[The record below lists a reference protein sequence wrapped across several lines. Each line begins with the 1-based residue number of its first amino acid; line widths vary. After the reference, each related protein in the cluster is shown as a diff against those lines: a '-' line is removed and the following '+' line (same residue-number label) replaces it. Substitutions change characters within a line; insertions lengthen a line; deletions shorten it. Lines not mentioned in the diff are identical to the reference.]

1 MVTRIDGL
9 STLLLCSC
17 LATSFLAFPHPA
29 TAKDTWIEVQSPHFK
44 VVSNAGE
51 NEARKIADQF
61 EQFRELFHTAFPKF
75 RVDLGKPLVIFA
87 VKNEDTLKLLLPG
100 FWETKGRLHPAGI
113 FMPGEARHYV
123 AVRTNVETENP
134 YEVVY
139 HEYTHAIMNLNVQEL
154 PIWLGEG
161 LAEFFGNSTI
171 HDKDVE
177 IGKIPRSHLEV
188 LQTNRLIPIDALME
202 AGADSPYYNE
212 QNRASVFYAESW
224 AIVHYLE
231 LDPDARKRQLLSTF
245 LAAWDATGNQVE
257 AAAKTFGDLKKF
269 SRAMD
274 AYARQQSFYVGRVP
288 TTIHGNVKTYSS
300 RVLSPG
306 EVAAEEA
313 LFYLQ
318 TQRPREARAST
329 EEALQADPK
338 LALAHE
344 ANGLIAYQAGDYT
357 TAEKEFARSLEL
369 SPTSYVAYFFEAQAR
384 LRGGRTEFEELPQLT
399 GYLEKALALNPQFAP
414 AYATLAS
421 FYSMYPET
429 RDKALATA
437 KKAMDLEPGNLS
449 YASSYGF
456 VLLNMSKVREAKAFA
471 ARIKAAARTPEEEH
485 LATEFARAVASREN
499 VLQENSY
506 AAGISRQ
513 NDSKSEIQ
521 SIQVVET
528 AGGPPATS
536 SPGSPRATP
545 AQPQA
550 ENAPRQIVLG
560 PEYRLEGKVVAS
572 DCSAAGE
579 VKLTLSINSVLMKF
593 RAADWK
599 TVEVTSAN
607 KPAASDKPPC
617 TTWKGRR
624 ARITFHSLPAGEFDG
639 ELSAIYFF

>member
-1 MVTRIDGL
+1 MVTRIHGL
-9 STLLLCSC
+9 STLLLCAC
-17 LATSFLAFPHPA
+17 LAPSFLAFPHAA
-29 TAKDTWIEVQSPHFK
+29 TAKDAWIEVQSPHFK

-51 NEARKIADQF
+51 SEARKIADQF

-123 AVRTNVETENP
+123 AVRTNIETENP

-139 HEYTHAIMNLNVQEL
+139 HEYTHAIMNLNVQGL

-231 LDPDARKRQLLSTF
+231 MDPDARKRQLLSTF

-257 AAAKTFGDLKKF
+257 AARKTFGDLKAF
-269 SRAMD
+269 SRAMEG
-274 AYARQQSFYVGRVP
+274 YARRQSFYVGRVP
-288 TTIHGNVKTYSS
+288 TAIHGNVKSYSS
-300 RVLSPG
+300 RVLSQG

-318 TQRPREARAST
+318 TQRPKEARAST
-329 EEALQADPK
+329 EEALQADSK

-384 LRGGRTEFEELPQLT
+384 LRGGRTGFEELAQLT

-429 RDKALATA
+429 NDKALATA
-437 KKAMDLEPGNLS
+437 KKALELEPGNLS

-456 VLLNMSKVREAKAFA
+456 VLLNMGKVQEAKACA
-471 ARIKAAARTPEEEH
+471 ARIKAAARTPQEEH
-485 LATEFARAVASREN
+485 LAAEFARAVASREK
-499 VLQENSY
+499 VPQENSY
-506 AAGISRQ
+506 EAHISRP
-513 NDSKSEIQ
+513 NDSTGNIQ

-528 AGGPPATS
+528 AGAPPPTS
-536 SPGSPRATP
+536 SPGATP
-545 AQPQA
+545 AEPKA
-550 ENAPRQIVLG
+550 ENVPRQIVPG

-572 DCSAAGE
+572 DCGAAGE

-617 TTWKGRR
+617 ATWNGRR